1 MKTYELLVIFPG
13 TLAENEV
20 NAEVEKVKT
29 VVTVNGGTNLEMG
42 EIEKRRLA
50 YPMKHIRYGYFQL
63 ASFSADAVQIKAME
77 NKFRLM
83 PELLRALIR
92 LIDPKANKKINFG
105 ALVVGE
111 DTKRG
116 DNENE
121 VVSEPVVVTAT
132 PVVEVKKVEVIVSAE
147 QQKLDAAPVKK
158 AGAKK
163 EEKKKINLD
172 EIDKKLDEILDI
184 GLDNV

>member
-20 NAEVEKVKT
+20 SAEVEKVKA
-29 VVTVNGGTNLEMG
+29 VVTANGGTNLEMG

-50 YPMKHIRYGYFQL
+50 YPIKHIRYGYFQL
-63 ASFSADAVQIKAME
+63 VSFFAEAVQVKVME
-77 NKFRLM
+77 NKFRIM
-83 PELLRALIR
+83 PELLRALIG
-92 LIDPKANKKINFG
+92 LQNPKANKKINFG

-111 DTKRG
+111 DNKRG
-116 DNENE
+116 ESENE
-121 VVSEPVVVTAT
+121 VVVETKTIEESPVA
-132 PVVEVKKVEVIVSAE
+132 EVKKEEVVVSVE

-158 AGAKK
+158 ASAKK

>member
-1 MKTYELLVIFPG
+1 MAISISFFCDTVQ
-13 TLAENEV
+13 
-20 NAEVEKVKT
+20 VK
-29 VVTVNGGTNLEMG
+29 G
-42 EIEKRRLA
+42 
-50 YPMKHIRYGYFQL
+50 
-63 ASFSADAVQIKAME
+63 ME

-121 VVSEPVVVTAT
+121 VAVETKVVIEAPVA
-132 PVVEVKKVEVIVSAE
+132 EVKKEEVIVSVE

-158 AGAKK
+158 ASAKK